1 MKYLKIKY
9 KTVKDKKDDA
19 ITHYI
24 YDEVDMSDFEQST
37 MDGEY
42 LYARVKDKAK
52 EGKETVKITKKEFEN
67 KIKPKLISLE

>member
-9 KTVKDKKDDA
+9 KKVKDEKDDA

-24 YDEVDMSDFEQST
+24 YDEVDMSDFEQSV

-42 LYARVKDKAK
+42 LYAKVKDKAK
-52 EGKETVKITKKEFEN
+52 VGKETTKITKKEFED
-67 KIKPKLISLE
+67 KLTK